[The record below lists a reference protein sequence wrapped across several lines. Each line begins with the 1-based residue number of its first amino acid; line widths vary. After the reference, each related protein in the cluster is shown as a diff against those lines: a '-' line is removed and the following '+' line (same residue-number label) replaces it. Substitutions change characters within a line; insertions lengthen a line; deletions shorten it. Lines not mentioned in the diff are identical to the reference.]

1 MTKLKWL
8 LLLTQ
13 IPASASSAR
22 VALWR
27 RLRAAGATSVEHGAW
42 MLPASEAHQTLL
54 NELAQTVQSQ
64 GGSASLFE
72 ATAMADDKE
81 MIARFANDRQREY
94 QEFATR
100 AQGLLDEVAKEIA
113 AEKFTFA
120 ELEEV
125 EDDLKKLE
133 VWLAKISAR
142 DFFQALS

>member
-1 MTKLKWL
+1 ML
-8 LLLTQ
+8 L
-13 IPASASSAR
+13 
-22 VALWR
+22 
-27 RLRAAGATSVEHGAW
+27 
-42 MLPASEAHQTLL
+42 ASEAHQKLL
-54 NELAQTVQSQ
+54 NELVQTVQAQ

-72 ATAMADDKE
+72 ATAVADDKE

-133 VWLAKISAR
+133 VWLAKITAR
-142 DFFQALS
+142 DFFAGAARTTAQEQLGACIHAVEGFAANVYSADGVAERE

>member
-1 MTKLKWL
+1 
-8 LLLTQ
+8 
-13 IPASASSAR
+13 
-22 VALWR
+22 
-27 RLRAAGATSVEHGAW
+27 
-42 MLPASEAHQTLL
+42 
-54 NELAQTVQSQ
+54 
-64 GGSASLFE
+64 
-72 ATAMADDKE
+72 MADDKE